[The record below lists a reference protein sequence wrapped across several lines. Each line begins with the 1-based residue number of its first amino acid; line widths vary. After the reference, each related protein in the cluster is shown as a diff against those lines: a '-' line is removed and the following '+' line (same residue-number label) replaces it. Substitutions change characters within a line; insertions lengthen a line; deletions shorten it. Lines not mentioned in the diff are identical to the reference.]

1 MSQVLLETL
10 VGAVDAL
17 EKKTKTMQGQINGLP
32 DHSENLSHLDARLS
46 ATEAEVKSLPEKI
59 FMPFHEIEM
68 LIVELRKHRQILAIP
83 LKQEVRHEHH
93 LSKPVLLFIVLFLAI
108 VGLLSLQCYTWQE
121 ADKYKENDM
130 KYRYLEVSQ
139 PPEGQRILHLVDS
152 LYDSNPDEFR
162 KAVHR
167 QEATQQEQFEDFQR
181 VQEKQEEIKN
191 LQKKWNR

>member
-17 EKKTKTMQGQINGLP
+17 EKKTKTMQGEINGLP
-32 DHSENLSHLDARLS
+32 DHSENLSHLDDRLS
-46 ATEAEVKSLPEKI
+46 ATEAEVKSLPDKI
-59 FMPFHEIEM
+59 FMPFQEIEM
-68 LIVELRKHRQILAIP
+68 LTAELRKHRQILAIP

-93 LSKPVLLFIVLFLAI
+93 VSMPVLISIVLFLAI

-121 ADKYKENDM
+121 ADRHKQNDM
-130 KYRYLEVSQ
+130 KYRYLKAFQ
-139 PPEGQRILHLVDS
+139 PPEGQRILHQVDS

-167 QEATQQEQFEDFQR
+167 QEATKQEQFEDFQR